1 MDYDFSNKVVIAT
14 GAASGMAKL
23 YLENMAEMGATA
35 IFVDINKEAVEA
47 AAEDVRK
54 KGFKAVAYTADIRKH
69 ADVSAVT
76 EDVIAKFGRI
86 DYLLNSAGGASARVC
101 KQPAFPYCSF
111 ESIEWGVDVNLKGAI
126 FFAKAVMTHMIEQKF
141 GVIINMSSIDAITG
155 SCGGS
160 VDYGA
165 EKAGMIGLTKGLA
178 IFGAKHNIRSVSV
191 APGPVLTR
199 PGMAN
204 MKTLLGRAAEVQEV
218 VDLLLYLTSDKAA
231 FITGC
236 NYQIDGGRACM
247 IGTQS

>member
-1 MDYDFSNKVVIAT
+1 MDFNFTGKVAIAT

-23 YLENMAEMGATA
+23 YLENMAALGAVS
-35 IFVDINKEAVEA
+35 IFVDINKEAVDA
-47 AAEDVRK
+47 AVAELTAR
-54 KGFKAVAYTADIRKH
+54 GLKAAAYTADIRKH
-69 ADVSAVT
+69 TDICAVVD
-76 EDVIAKFGRI
+76 DVISKYGRI

-101 KQPAFPYCSF
+101 KQPAFPYNSF

-126 FFAKAVMTHMIEQKF
+126 FFARAVMPHMIDQKF
-141 GVIINMSSIDAITG
+141 GVIINMSSIDGITG
-155 SCGGS
+155 SRGS

-165 EKAGMIGLTKGLA
+165 EKAGMVGLTKGLA
-178 IFGAKHNIRSVSV
+178 ITGAKHGIRSVSV

-199 PGMAN
+199 ANMAN

-218 VDLLLYLTSDKAA
+218 VDLLIYLTSDKAA

-247 IGTQS
+247 IGTEA

>member
-1 MDYDFSNKVVIAT
+1 MDFDFSNKVAIAT
-14 GAASGMAKL
+14 GAGSGMAQL
-23 YLENMAEMGATA
+23 YLENLAELGATS
-35 IFVDINKEAVEA
+35 IFVDINIEA
-47 AAEDVRK
+47 AENAASELRNR
-54 KGFKAVAYTADIRKH
+54 GLKAYAYAADIRKH
-69 ADVSAVT
+69 TDVTAVVD
-76 EDVIAKFGRI
+76 DVIAKFGRI

-126 FFAKAVMTHMIEQKF
+126 FFAKAVMVHMIEQKS
-141 GVIINMSSIDAITG
+141 GVIINMSSIDGITG
-155 SCGGS
+155 SKGS

-165 EKAGMIGLTKGLA
+165 EKAGMVGLTKGLA
-178 IFGAKHNIRSVSV
+178 IVGSQHGIRSVRV

-204 MKTLLGRAAEVQEV
+204 MKTMLGRAAEVQEV
-218 VDLLLYLTSDKAA
+218 VDLLVYLTSDKAA

-247 IGTQS
+247 IG

>member
-1 MDYDFSNKVVIAT
+1 MDFDFSNKVAIAT
-14 GAASGMAKL
+14 GAGSGMAKL
-23 YLENMAEMGATA
+23 YLENLAELGAIS
-35 IFVDINKEAVEA
+35 IFVDINVEA
-47 AAEDVRK
+47 AESAASELRA
-54 KGFKAVAYTADIRKH
+54 KGLKAYAYAADIRKH
-69 ADVSAVT
+69 TEVTAVVD
-76 EDVIAKFGRI
+76 DVIAKYGRI

-126 FFAKAVMTHMIEQKF
+126 FFSKAVMVHMIEQKS
-141 GVIINMSSIDAITG
+141 GVIINMSSIDGITG
-155 SCGGS
+155 SRGS

-165 EKAGMIGLTKGLA
+165 EKAGMVGLTKSLA
-178 IFGAKHNIRSVSV
+178 IVGAPHGIRSVSV

-199 PGMAN
+199 ESMSK

-218 VDLLLYLTSDKAA
+218 VDLLVYLSSSKAD

-247 IGTQS
+247 VG